1 MTVRGFH
8 SYDAAAVARV
18 FREAV
23 LITGASAYTPEQ
35 LRVWA
40 QAADDE
46 AALAQRLAHGTT
58 LVAEDNDG
66 IVAAF
71 GQREPAGH
79 IAYLYCAPRFGR
91 QGVATRLLR
100 RLESTAMSDAV
111 PHLTTDASHVARP
124 FFVRHGFTEVR
135 SERVTR
141 DGVELERFH
150 LVKLLK
156 GTSMPTGSPVP
167 LS

>member
-23 LITGASAYTPEQ
+23 LITGAAAYTPEQ

-40 QAADDE
+40 NAADDE
-46 AALAQRLAHGTT
+46 AALAQRLTHGTT

-91 QGVATRLLR
+91 QGVASRIFR
-100 RLESTAMSDAV
+100 PLESTAMTEGI
-111 PHLTTDASHVARP
+111 PRLTTDASHGARP
-124 FFVRHGFTEVR
+124 FFTRHGFTEVR
-135 SERVTR
+135 SERVSR
-141 DGVELERFH
+141 GGVELERF
-150 LVKLLK
+150 LMVKNLFH
-156 GTSMPTGSPVP
+156 SPNAGCHR
-167 LS
+167 

>member
-1 MTVRGFH
+1 VTVRRFH
-8 SYDAAAVARV
+8 SYDAPAVARV

-23 LITGASAYTPEQ
+23 LITGAAAYTPEQ

-46 AALAQRLAHGTT
+46 AALAQRLARGTT

-91 QGVATRLLR
+91 QGVASRLLR
-100 RLESTAMSDAV
+100 HLEATAVANAV
-111 PHLTTDASHVARP
+111 PQLTTEASHVARP
-124 FFVRHGFTEVR
+124 FFTRHGFTEVR

-141 DGVELERFH
+141 DGVELARFH
-150 LVKLLK
+150 MTKAL
-156 GTSMPTGSPVP
+156 G
-167 LS
+167 

>member
-1 MTVRGFH
+1 VTVRRFH

-23 LITGASAYTPEQ
+23 LITAAAAYTPEQ

-46 AALAQRLAHGTT
+46 AALAQRLTQGTT

-91 QGVATRLLR
+91 RGVASLLLR
-100 RLESTAMSDAV
+100 RLEATAAEAAI
-111 PHLTTDASHVARP
+111 PQLTTDASHVARP
-124 FFVRHGFTEVR
+124 FFTRHGFTEVR

-150 LVKLLK
+150 LVKVLR
-156 GTSMPTGSPVP
+156 
-167 LS
+167 

>member
-1 MTVRGFH
+1 MTVRRFH

-23 LITGASAYTPEQ
+23 LITGAAAYTAEQ

-40 QAADDE
+40 RAADDE
-46 AALAQRLAHGTT
+46 AALARRLAQGTT

-66 IVAAF
+66 IVAGF

-91 QGVATRLLR
+91 QGVASLLLR
-100 RLESTAMSDAV
+100 RLEATAAEAAV
-111 PHLTTDASHVARP
+111 PQLTTEASHVARP
-124 FFVRHGFTEVR
+124 FLTRHGFTEVR

-141 DGVELERFH
+141 GGVEFERF
-150 LVKLLK
+150 LMVKNLFR
-156 GTSMPTGSPVP
+156 SPNAECKR
-167 LS
+167 